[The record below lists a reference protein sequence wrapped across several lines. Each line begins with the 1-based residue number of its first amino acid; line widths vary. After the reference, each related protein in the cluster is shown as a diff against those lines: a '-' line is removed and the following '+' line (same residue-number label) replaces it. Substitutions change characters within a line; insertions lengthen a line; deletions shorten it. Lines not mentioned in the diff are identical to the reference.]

1 MLTITL
7 PDGSKRQYPMGTTGL
22 TVAESISPSLAKAA
36 LALKVDGEGW
46 DLLRPLPGDCSV
58 EILTLKSTESLDL
71 LRHDAAHVLA
81 EAAKELFPDVQVTI
95 GPAIE
100 NGFYYDFHREKS
112 FTPEDLVLLE
122 ERMHQIVDRDEKIT
136 RDQWARDKAISY
148 FEGIGE
154 RFKAEII
161 RDLPEDVREV
171 SVYTQGAF
179 TDLCRGPHL
188 PSTSKLPKAFKLTKL
203 AGAYW
208 RGDSSNPMLQR
219 VYGTAWRDK
228 KELDAYLTQLEEAEK
243 RDHRKLGRALD
254 LFHFDDIAQGIP
266 FWHPKGWTVFRIL
279 QSFIRKVTEANGYK
293 EVNTPILLDRK
304 LWEMSGHWEKFRE
317 HMFLSESEKKIL
329 AMKPMSCPGAIE
341 IFKQGNKSYRDLP
354 LRLSEFGCCHRNE
367 STGALHGL
375 LRVRAMTQDDGH
387 IFCTEDQ
394 ILSETQ
400 KFCEML
406 QKAYKALGFD
416 EIVLKFAD
424 RPAVRAGEDALWDKA
439 EASLKDA
446 INACGLP
453 WTLNPGDGAF
463 YGPKLE
469 FYLKDAIGRM
479 WQCGTFQLD
488 FVLPQRLEATY
499 VGEDGEKHHPVMLH
513 RAILGTLERFI
524 GILIENY
531 AGSFP
536 FWLAPL
542 QVVVATVTN
551 DADGYA
557 QKVHDDLV
565 RAGLR
570 AELDIRNEQVS
581 YKIREHSHQKV
592 PVIMVVGKKEMEE
605 QTVAIRFFGDQGQ
618 KVLPLA
624 QAIEDLLEKSQIKH

>member
-58 EILTLKSTESLDL
+58 EILTLKSPESLDL

-161 RDLPEDVREV
+161 RDLPEEVSEV

-279 QSFIRKVTEANGYK
+279 QSFIRQVTEANGYK

-416 EIVLKFAD
+416 EIVLKLAD

-557 QKVHDDLV
+557 QKVYDDLV

-570 AELDIRNEQVS
+570 AELDTRNEQVS
-581 YKIREHSHQKV
+581 YKIREHSHQKI